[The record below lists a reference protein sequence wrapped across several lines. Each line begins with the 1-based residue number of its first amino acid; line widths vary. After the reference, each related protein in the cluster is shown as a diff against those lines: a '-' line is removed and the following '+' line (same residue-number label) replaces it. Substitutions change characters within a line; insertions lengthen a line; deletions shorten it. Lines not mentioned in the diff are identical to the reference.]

1 MKYIKDTIGD
11 TKDIVLKEVKN
22 NVPISI
28 ISKRYDV
35 SISTI
40 YKWIKELR
48 EKNNNRNIIIIIIDY
63 LKNSLYL

>member
-48 EKNNNRNIIIIIIDY
+48 EKNNNRNIIIIIDY

>member
-40 YKWIKELR
+40 YKLIKELK
-48 EKNNNRNIIIIIIDY
+48 EKNNNRNIIIIDY